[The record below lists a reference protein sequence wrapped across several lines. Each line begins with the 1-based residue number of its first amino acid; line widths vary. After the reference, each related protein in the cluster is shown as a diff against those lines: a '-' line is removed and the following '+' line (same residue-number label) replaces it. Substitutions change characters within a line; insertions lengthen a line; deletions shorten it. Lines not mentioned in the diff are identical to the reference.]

1 MTLTQ
6 CHKCKCLLT
15 IFFTEDYIFFLA
27 LNLTRAFLLVFII
40 SMTYLPITASYI
52 IVSTLKIYFFLLQIG
67 SSEKTDPE
75 LVTLPDGFDKNNVL
89 HIKLDNEGCFNA
101 VVKYNGVPLSQGQLT
116 VISLNCKCLF

>member
-1 MTLTQ
+1 M
-6 CHKCKCLLT
+6 
-15 IFFTEDYIFFLA
+15 
-27 LNLTRAFLLVFII
+27 LVFII